1 LIERKVGLPSS
12 PASSMYLNF
21 LFSLYR
27 MTPKLLFVSEFWSK
41 GRSGLSFI
49 YTGCSS
55 AYFCCFRKEPCSL
68 LLFSGA
74 LLRSISLCEKID
86 DYMPGSA
93 KLCFCNALLKLRLLS
108 ELADGRGF
116 NPTLVFIFASLWRS
130 IMPSSFGLTFF
141 STYSLLKA

>member
-12 PASSMYLNF
+12 PDSSMYLDL
-21 LFSLYR
+21 LFSFCT
-27 MTPKLLFVSEFWSK
+27 MTPKLLFVSDFWSK
-41 GRSGLSFI
+41 GRSGFSFI

-55 AYFCCFRKEPCSL
+55 ACFCYFRKEPYSL
-68 LLFSGA
+68 FLFSGA

-86 DYMPGSA
+86 DFMPGSA
-93 KLCFCNALLKLRLLS
+93 KLCFCNALLKLRFLS
-108 ELADGRGF
+108 ELADGREF

-141 STYSLLKA
+141 STYSLSKG